1 MFHRGSRGRRY
12 LGGLIVRVFN
22 GSGGKWSRRGVCAG
36 GPSEDLVSE
45 EDQGGCAIEAPGW
58 PSGVVY
64 HTPVVHRRTTEETM
78 AEVRRTFVG
87 GPHPSGSSFVA
98 WLFLILLLKTLPFSV
113 IFHVVFHL
121 VIFHPIIALIV
132 LRHSPNYYLP
142 CTVGPHLPTLCGSC
156 RLPSGP
162 GTER

>member
-1 MFHRGSRGRRY
+1 
-12 LGGLIVRVFN
+12 
-22 GSGGKWSRRGVCAG
+22 
-36 GPSEDLVSE
+36 
-45 EDQGGCAIEAPGW
+45 
-58 PSGVVY
+58 
-64 HTPVVHRRTTEETM
+64 M
-78 AEVRRTFVG
+78 AEDRGTFVG

-142 CTVGPHLPTLCGSC
+142 CTVGPHLPTLRGWS
-156 RLPSGP
+156 
-162 GTER
+162 TEWLRNRTLI